1 MRHERKNNKVAISC
15 DFFLKWQGAV
25 KIKKSC
31 DSFSGYVLSNMLF
44 LMVPSVRSESGHILS
59 EQQKF
64 IFAPEQQFNYK
75 NLRKFKNLIQTTL
88 YDAEFCVDSE
98 FDIKNIRTYR
108 NLELLSKNRFFIFV
122 EFSVSVAASE
132 NELCQKLFHIRNL

>member
-1 MRHERKNNKVAISC
+1 
-15 DFFLKWQGAV
+15 
-25 KIKKSC
+25 
-31 DSFSGYVLSNMLF
+31 MLF

-64 IFAPEQQFNYK
+64 IFAPEQQFNSK
-75 NLRKFKNLIQTTL
+75 NHRKFKNLIQTTL

-98 FDIKNIRTYR
+98 FDIKNIITYR

-132 NELCQKLFHIRNL
+132 NEICQKLFHIRNPQVNYDRDIKIQTSGSV